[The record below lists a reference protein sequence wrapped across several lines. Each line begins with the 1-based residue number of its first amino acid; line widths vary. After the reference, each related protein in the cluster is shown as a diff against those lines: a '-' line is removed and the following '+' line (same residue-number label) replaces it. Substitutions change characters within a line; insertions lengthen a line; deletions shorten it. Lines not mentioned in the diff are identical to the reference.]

1 MLRLRFLRIFS
12 TVSRPENHTKTLPMT
27 AEFSAESTTSDVIS
41 GIDLTG
47 KTVLI
52 TGASTGLG
60 LETAL
65 TLAGA
70 GARII
75 LAARPGAKL
84 DAAAASVKEKF
95 PAARI
100 DAVPLDLTGF
110 DSIRACAAAVM
121 NLTDKLDLLIN
132 NAGIMAVPFGRTAAG
147 CELQFG
153 TNHIG
158 HFLLTNLL
166 IPLLLKAGKARVVNL
181 SSGGHKHSPVDFD
194 DIHWQTREYSK
205 WGAYGQAKTANALFT
220 VALQKR
226 LGDKGVS
233 VFAVHPGAIPTELGR
248 HLTDDDIKALMNSK
262 ALGGDKP
269 KESGGTSRG
278 KLMFK
283 TIPQGAATSVWAAT
297 SPALA
302 GKGGLYLE
310 DCGIAE
316 EVPLGVAE
324 HGYFTWALDPVAA
337 EKLWQVSE
345 TIVGQSFNW

>member
-1 MLRLRFLRIFS
+1 
-12 TVSRPENHTKTLPMT
+12 MT
-27 AEFSAESTTSDVIS
+27 TTGAETTTADVIK
-41 GIDLTG
+41 GIDLGG

-65 TLAGA
+65 TLAGV
-70 GARII
+70 GAQVIM
-75 LAARPGAKL
+75 AARPGAKL
-84 DAAAASVKEKF
+84 DAAVAAVKEKC
-95 PAARI
+95 PAAQI
-100 DAVPLDLTGF
+100 DGVALDLTDF
-110 DSIRACAAAVM
+110 DSIRACAAAVTS
-121 NLTDKLDLLIN
+121 LTDKLDLLIN
-132 NAGIMAVPFGRTAAG
+132 NAGIMAVPFGRTPAG

-166 IPLLLKAGKARVVNL
+166 VPLLLKPGKARVVNL
-181 SSGGHKHSPVDFD
+181 SSGGHKHSAVDFN
-194 DIHWQTREYSK
+194 DIHWRTREYSK

-220 VALQKR
+220 VALHKR
-226 LGDKGVS
+226 LGGKGVS

-248 HLTDDDIKALMNSK
+248 HLTEDDIKALMSSK
-262 ALGGDKP
+262 SFGGEK

-278 KLMFK
+278 KLIFK

-297 SPALA
+297 SPELE

-316 EVPLGVAE
+316 EVPVGVAE
-324 HGYFTWALDPVAA
+324 HGYFAWAVDPDAA

-345 TIVGQSFNW
+345 EIVGQRFGF

>member
-1 MLRLRFLRIFS
+1 
-12 TVSRPENHTKTLPMT
+12 MT
-27 AEFSAESTTSDVIS
+27 AEFSAENTTSDVIS

-75 LAARPGAKL
+75 MAARPGAKL

-95 PAARI
+95 PANQI
-100 DAVPLDLTGF
+100 DAVALDLTDF

-132 NAGIMAVPFGRTAAG
+132 NAGIMAVPFGRTPAG

-166 IPLLLKAGKARVVNL
+166 VPLLLKTGKARVVNL

-262 ALGGDKP
+262 SLGGDKSGGDK

-297 SPALA
+297 SPALE
-302 GKGGLYLE
+302 GRGGLYLE

-316 EVPLGVAE
+316 EVPVGVAE
-324 HGYFTWALDPVAA
+324 HGYFAWALDPTAA
-337 EKLWQVSE
+337 EKLWSASE
-345 TIVGQSFNW
+345 QIVGQSFSW

>member
-1 MLRLRFLRIFS
+1 
-12 TVSRPENHTKTLPMT
+12 MT
-27 AEFSAESTTSDVIS
+27 AKFSAETTTSEVIS

-65 TLAGA
+65 TLASA
-70 GARII
+70 GARVIM
-75 LAARPGAKL
+75 AARPGVKL
-84 DAAAASVKEKF
+84 DTAAASVKEKF
-95 PAARI
+95 PAVQI
-100 DAVPLDLTGF
+100 DAVPLDLTDF
-110 DSIRACAAAVM
+110 DSIRACADAVTK
-121 NLTDKLDLLIN
+121 LTGKLDLLIN
-132 NAGIMAVPFGRTAAG
+132 NAGIMAVPFARTPAG

-166 IPLLLKAGKARVVNL
+166 VPLLLKAGKARVVNL
-181 SSGGHKHSPVDFD
+181 SSGGHKHSPVDFS

-233 VFAVHPGAIPTELGR
+233 IFAVHPGAIPTELGR
-248 HLTDDDIKALMNSK
+248 HLTEDDIKALMNSK
-262 ALGGDKP
+262 SFASEK

-297 SPALA
+297 SSDLE

-310 DCGIAE
+310 DCSIAE
-316 EVPLGVAE
+316 EVPVGVAE
-324 HGYFTWALDPVAA
+324 HGYFVWALDPVEA

-345 TIVGQSFNW
+345 QIVGQTFSW

>member
-1 MLRLRFLRIFS
+1 
-12 TVSRPENHTKTLPMT
+12 MT
-27 AEFSAESTTSDVIS
+27 AVSAAEKTTSDIITGV
-41 GIDLTG
+41 DLTG
-47 KTVLI
+47 KTALV

-60 LETAL
+60 LETVL

-70 GARII
+70 GARVIM
-75 LAARPGAKL
+75 AARPGAKL
-84 DAAAASVKEKF
+84 DAAAASVKYKY
-95 PAARI
+95 PAAQV
-100 DAVPLDLTGF
+100 DAVPLDLTDF
-110 DSIRACAAAVM
+110 DSIRACAGAVTK
-121 NLTDKLDLLIN
+121 LTDKLDLLIN
-132 NAGIMAVPFGRTAAG
+132 NAGIMAVPFGRTPAG

-166 IPLLLKAGKARVVNL
+166 VPLLLKAGKARVVNL
-181 SSGGHKHSPVDFD
+181 SSGGHKHSPVDFS

-248 HLTDDDIKALMNSK
+248 HLTEDDIKALMNSK
-262 ALGGDKP
+262 SFAGEK

-297 SPALA
+297 SPDLE

-310 DCGIAE
+310 DCAVAE
-316 EVPLGVAE
+316 EVPVGVAE
-324 HGYFTWALDPVAA
+324 HGYFAWALDPVAA
-337 EKLWQVSE
+337 ETLWQVSE
-345 TIVGQSFNW
+345 QIVGQTFSW

>member
-1 MLRLRFLRIFS
+1 MPIQL
-12 TVSRPENHTKTLPMT
+12 T
-27 AEFSAESTTSDVIS
+27 AESTTTDVID
-41 GIDLTG
+41 GVDLHG

-60 LETAL
+60 LETAH
-65 TLAGA
+65 TLASA
-70 GARII
+70 GAHVIM
-75 LAARPGAKL
+75 AARPGAKL
-84 DAAAASVKEKF
+84 DAAVIAVKEKA
-95 PAARI
+95 PTVRVDGVA
-100 DAVPLDLTGF
+100 LDLTDF
-110 DSIRACAAAVM
+110 DSIRACAVQVK
-121 NLTDKLDLLIN
+121 NITDKLDVLIN
-132 NAGIMAVPFGRTAAG
+132 NAGIMAVPFARTPAG

-166 IPLLLKAGKARVVNL
+166 VPLLIKAGTSRVVNL
-181 SSGGHKHSPVDFD
+181 SSGGHKHCPVDFD

-226 LGDKGVS
+226 LCDRGVS

-248 HLTDDDIKALMNSK
+248 HLTEDDIKALMNSK
-262 ALGGDKP
+262 TLGGDKSGGEK

-278 KLMFK
+278 RLLFK

-297 SPALA
+297 SADLN

-310 DCGIAE
+310 DCSIAE
-316 EVPLGVAE
+316 EVPVGVAE
-324 HGYFTWALDPVAA
+324 HGYFAWALDPVAA
-337 EKLWQVSE
+337 EKLWHVSE
-345 TIVGQSFNW
+345 TIVGQSFNG

>member
-1 MLRLRFLRIFS
+1 
-12 TVSRPENHTKTLPMT
+12 MT
-27 AEFSAESTTSDVIS
+27 TTSSVTALSSTAIAAGAEKTTADVIS

-47 KTVLI
+47 KIALI

-60 LETAL
+60 LETAR

-70 GARII
+70 GARVIM
-75 LAARPGAKL
+75 AARPGEKL
-84 DAAAASVKEKF
+84 DNALATLRSELPQAQL
-95 PAARI
+95 
-100 DAVPLDLTGF
+100 DAVALDLTDF
-110 DSIRACAAAVM
+110 ASIRACAEAVAR
-121 NLTDKLDLLIN
+121 LTDKLDLLIN
-132 NAGIMAVPFGRTAAG
+132 NAGIMAVPFGRTPAG

-166 IPLLLKAGKARVVNL
+166 VPLLLKAGKARVVNL
-181 SSGGHKHSPVDFD
+181 SSGGHKHCPVDFN

-248 HLTDDDIKALMNSK
+248 HLTEEDILALMNSK
-262 ALGGDKP
+262 ALGGDKSGGKK

-278 KLMFK
+278 KLQFK

-297 SPALA
+297 SADLE
-302 GKGGLYLE
+302 GKGGIYLE
-310 DCGIAE
+310 DCSIAE
-316 EVPLGVAE
+316 EVPVGVAE
-324 HGYFTWALDPVAA
+324 HGYFAWAVDPVAA
-337 EKLWQVSE
+337 ETLWQVSE
-345 TIVGQSFNW
+345 QIVGQSFTW

>member
-1 MLRLRFLRIFS
+1 M
-12 TVSRPENHTKTLPMT
+12 NTL
-27 AEFSAESTTSDVIS
+27 FSAESTTVDVIA
-41 GIDLTG
+41 GIDLSG
-47 KTVLI
+47 KTALV

-60 LETAL
+60 LETVR

-70 GARII
+70 GCRVIM
-75 LAARPGAKL
+75 AARPGEKL
-84 DAAAASVKEKF
+84 DNALAAVRSEFPSVQ
-95 PAARI
+95 A
-100 DAVPLDLTGF
+100 DAVALELTDF
-110 DSIRACAAAVM
+110 DSIRACAAAVS
-121 NLTDKLDLLIN
+121 NLTSKLDLLIN
-132 NAGIMAVPFGRTAAG
+132 NAGIMAVPFARTPAG
-147 CELQFG
+147 CESQFG

-166 IPLLLKAGKARVVNL
+166 VPLLLKAGKARVINL
-181 SSGGHKHSPVDFD
+181 SSGGHKHCPVDFD

-248 HLTDDDIKALMNSK
+248 HLTQEDIEALMNSK
-262 ALGGDKP
+262 SFGGEK

-278 KLMFK
+278 KLVFK

-297 SPALA
+297 SPELD

-316 EVPLGVAE
+316 EVPVGVAE
-324 HGYFTWALDPVAA
+324 HGYFAWAVDPVAA
-337 EKLWQVSE
+337 EKLWQLSE
-345 TIVGQSFNW
+345 QIVGQAFSY

>member
-1 MLRLRFLRIFS
+1 MTGS
-12 TVSRPENHTKTLPMT
+12 AAVCSSGAEKTT
-27 AEFSAESTTSDVIS
+27 ADVIA
-41 GIDLTG
+41 GVDLHD
-47 KTVLI
+47 KTALV

-60 LETAL
+60 LETAR

-70 GARII
+70 GARVI

-84 DAAAASVKEKF
+84 DAALAQILAQVPGAQAE
-95 PAARI
+95 
-100 DAVPLDLTGF
+100 AVALDLTDY
-110 DSIRACAAAVM
+110 DSIRACAATVLS
-121 NLTDKLDLLIN
+121 LTSKLDLLIN
-132 NAGIMAVPFGRTAAG
+132 NAGIMAVPFGRTSAG

-153 TNHIG
+153 TNHVG

-166 IPLLLKAGKARVVNL
+166 VPQLLKSGIARVINL
-181 SSGGHKHSPVDFD
+181 SSGGHKHSPVDFED
-194 DIHWQTREYSK
+194 LHWEKREYSK

-248 HLTDDDIKALMNSK
+248 HLTEDDIKALMNSK

-269 KESGGTSRG
+269 ASAGASRG
-278 KLMFK
+278 KLQFK
-283 TIPQGAATSVWAAT
+283 TIPQGAATTVWAAVT
-297 SPALA
+297 GELQ

-316 EVPLGVAE
+316 EVPVGVAE
-324 HGYFTWALDPVAA
+324 HGYFAWALDPASA
-337 EKLWQVSE
+337 EKLWKVSE
-345 TIVGQSFNW
+345 TIVGQQFDW

>member
-1 MLRLRFLRIFS
+1 MNNCF
-12 TVSRPENHTKTLPMT
+12 
-27 AEFSAESTTSDVIS
+27 AAESTTQDVIA

-60 LETAL
+60 LETTR

-70 GARII
+70 GARVMM
-75 LAARPGAKL
+75 AARPGEKL
-84 DAAAASVKEKF
+84 DKAHAAVQADF
-95 PAARI
+95 PAVRI
-100 DAVPLDLTGF
+100 DKLALDLTDF
-110 DSIRACAAAVM
+110 DSIRACAAQVNA
-121 NLTDKLDLLIN
+121 LTDKLDLLIN
-132 NAGIMAVPFGRTAAG
+132 NAGIMAVPFARTPAG
-147 CELQFG
+147 CESQFG

-166 IPLLLKAGKARVVNL
+166 VPLLLKGAAANGGKTRVVNL
-181 SSGGHKHSPVDFD
+181 SSGGHKHCTVDFD
-194 DIHWQTREYSK
+194 DIHWQTREYNK

-226 LGDKGVS
+226 LGGKGIS

-248 HLTDDDIKALMNSK
+248 HLTEDDIKALMNSK
-262 ALGGDKP
+262 SFGGEK

-278 KLMFK
+278 RLLFK

-297 SPALA
+297 SPDLE

-316 EVPLGVAE
+316 EVPVGVAE
-324 HGYFTWALDPVAA
+324 HGYYAWALDPVQA

-345 TIVGQSFNW
+345 NIVAQTFAY

>member
-1 MLRLRFLRIFS
+1 MPSVFS
-12 TVSRPENHTKTLPMT
+12 ES
-27 AEFSAESTTSDVIS
+27 STTSDVIA
-41 GIDLTG
+41 GIDLHG

-60 LETAL
+60 LETAR

-75 LAARPGAKL
+75 MAARPGDKL
-84 DAAAASVKEKF
+84 DNAHTAMQKDF
-95 PAARI
+95 PTVQI
-100 DAVPLDLTGF
+100 DKVGLELTDF
-110 DSIRACAAAVM
+110 DSIRACADAVKK
-121 NLTDKLDLLIN
+121 LTEKIDLLIN
-132 NAGIMAVPFGRTAAG
+132 NAGIMAVPFARTPAG

-166 IPLLLKAGKARVVNL
+166 VPLLLTAAALNGKSTRIINL
-181 SSGGHKHSPVDFD
+181 SSGGHKHSPVDFS
-194 DIHWQTREYSK
+194 DIHWQTREYNK

-220 VALQKR
+220 IALQKR
-226 LGDKGVS
+226 LGEKGVS

-248 HLTDDDIKALMNSK
+248 HLTEDDIKALMNSK
-262 ALGGDKP
+262 SFGGEK

-278 KLMFK
+278 KLLFK

-297 SPALA
+297 SPALV

-310 DCGIAE
+310 DCGIAD
-316 EVPLGVAE
+316 EVPVGVAE
-324 HGYFTWALDPVAA
+324 HGYFAWAVDPVAA
-337 EKLWQVSE
+337 EKLWDVSE
-345 TIVGQSFNW
+345 EIVGQSFSR

>member
-1 MLRLRFLRIFS
+1 MSERVSSCLSGAERT
-12 TVSRPENHTKTLPMT
+12 TV
-27 AEFSAESTTSDVIS
+27 DVIA
-41 GIDLTG
+41 GIELTG
-47 KTVLI
+47 KTALI

-65 TLAGA
+65 TLASA

-75 LAARPGAKL
+75 MAARPGAKL
-84 DAAAASVKEKF
+84 DAALATVRE
-95 PAARI
+95 RYGN
-100 DAVPLDLTGF
+100 AVAEAVALDLTDL
-110 DSIRACAAAVM
+110 DSIRACAGAVVA
-121 NLTDKLDLLIN
+121 LTDKLDFLIN
-132 NAGIMAVPFGRTAAG
+132 NAGIMAVPFDRTSAG

-166 IPLLLKAGKARVVNL
+166 APLLIKAGQARVINL

-194 DIHWQTREYSK
+194 DLHWQTREYSK

-226 LGDKGVS
+226 LGNKGIS

-248 HLTDDDIKALMNSK
+248 HLTEDDIKALMSSQS
-262 ALGGDKP
+262 LGGDK

-278 KLMFK
+278 KLLFK
-283 TIPQGAATSVWAAT
+283 TIPQGAATTVWAT
-297 SPALA
+297 VTPELN

-316 EVPLGVAE
+316 EVSIGVAD
-324 HGYFTWALDPVAA
+324 HGYFAWALEPQSA
-337 EKLWQVSE
+337 EKLWAASE
-345 TIVGQSFNW
+345 VIVGQSFDYS